1 MPAEVRSIVFLLLNL
16 FLISCAPSSSADI
29 SSLKPTIYFKPLIQ
43 LEKST
48 CSSAEKRDILSPSGK
63 RFVSLCEKD
72 YDECVL
78 QGSCWVDDGK
88 KQVAYNYH
96 SKKNGQHRFIKVDL
110 DRCPFGYG
118 VRSICLDPYFSV
130 AADLNYYKP
139 GDVIFVPRLVGVE
152 LPTGETHDG
161 FLIIRDSGGGVEGSR
176 RFDFFTGSLSH
187 KQKSNPFARL
197 GFADP
202 AKSFEFRLA
211 TAEEASEVHKSR
223 NFPFVKASKN

>member
-1 MPAEVRSIVFLLLNL
+1 MQAEVRSIVFLLLNL
-16 FLISCAPSSSADI
+16 FMISCAPSSSAGI
-29 SSLKPTIYFKPLIQ
+29 SSLNPTIYFKPLIQ
-43 LEKST
+43 LEKSK
-48 CSSAEKRDILSPSGK
+48 CSKEEKRDLLSVSGK
-63 RFVSLCEKD
+63 RLVSLCEND
-72 YDECVL
+72 YDQCVL

-96 SKKNGQHRFIKVDL
+96 LKKGGQHRFIKVDL

-139 GDVIFVPRLVGVE
+139 GDVIFVPRLVGAE
-152 LPTGETHDG
+152 LPTGEIHNG
-161 FLIIRDSGGGVEGSR
+161 FLIIRDSGSGVEGAR

-187 KQKSNPFARL
+187 RQKNNPFARL

-211 TAEEASEVHKSR
+211 TPEEASEVLKSR
-223 NFPFVKASKN
+223 NFPFVRVSKN

>member
-1 MPAEVRSIVFLLLNL
+1 MQPEVRSIVLLLINL
-16 FLISCAPSSSADI
+16 FMISCAPSSSADI
-29 SSLKPTIYFKPLIQ
+29 SSLNPTIYFKPLIQ
-43 LEKST
+43 LEKSK
-48 CSSAEKRDILSPSGK
+48 CSSGEKRDLLSPSGK
-63 RFVSLCEKD
+63 SFVSICEKD
-72 YDECVL
+72 FNECVL

-88 KQVAYNYH
+88 KQIAYNYH
-96 SKKNGQHRFIKVDL
+96 SKKNGQHRFIKVNL

-139 GDVIFVPRLVGVE
+139 GDVIFVPRLVGAE
-152 LPTGETHDG
+152 LPTGEIHDG

-187 KQKSNPFARL
+187 RQKSNPFARL

-202 AKSFEFRLA
+202 AKSFEFRMA
-211 TAEEASEVHKSR
+211 TKEEASEVLKSR
-223 NFPFVKASKN
+223 HFPLVKTSKK